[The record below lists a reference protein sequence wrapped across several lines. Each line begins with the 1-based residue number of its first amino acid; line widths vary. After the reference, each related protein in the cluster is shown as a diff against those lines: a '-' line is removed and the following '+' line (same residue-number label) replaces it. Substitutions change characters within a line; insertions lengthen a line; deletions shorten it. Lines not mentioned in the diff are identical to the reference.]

1 MPGVRKAKTIF
12 FISFHKGGVMMALS
26 LSGSFTIFWERL
38 ESIAPKI
45 LEVIVILVL
54 GFIFAW
60 VAKFLLGGLLK
71 IIRFEDLC
79 YRIGLSTA
87 LASANVRKSS
97 SDIFK
102 LLVYWLVILL
112 AIILSLGTL
121 NVEVVNELISSFL
134 LYLPRFFI
142 AVFVLIFGY
151 FLAKFI
157 SRALLIALV
166 NAQVKSAKT
175 ISLAVHIM
183 ILILFVT
190 MGIEQLGI
198 AKGVMMITYAILLA
212 GVVLALALAF
222 GLGGKDMAKDF
233 LEKKAKSKDKS
244 KKKPDEFSHI

>member
-1 MPGVRKAKTIF
+1 
-12 FISFHKGGVMMALS
+12 MMAQS
-26 LSGSFTIFWERL
+26 LSGSFTLFVERL
-38 ESIAPKI
+38 EVIAPKI

-60 VAKFLLGGLLK
+60 VAKFLLGRFLK
-71 IIRFEDLC
+71 IIRFEDLS

-87 LASANVRKSS
+87 LARANVRRSS

-102 LLVYWLVILL
+102 LIVYWLVIFL
-112 AIILSLGTL
+112 AIILSLSTL
-121 NVEVVNELISSFL
+121 NVEVVNELTSSFL

-157 SRALLIALV
+157 GRALLIALV
-166 NAQVKSAKT
+166 NAQVKSAKP

-222 GLGGKDMAKDF
+222 GLGGKDIAKDF
-233 LEKKAKSKDKS
+233 LEKKAKATGKS

>member
-1 MPGVRKAKTIF
+1 
-12 FISFHKGGVMMALS
+12 MMALS
-26 LSGSFTIFWERL
+26 LPGSFTLFVERL
-38 ESIAPKI
+38 ESIGPKL
-45 LEVIVILVL
+45 LEVVLILVL
-54 GFIFAW
+54 GFVFAW
-60 VAKFLLGGLLK
+60 ILKLLLGWFLK

-87 LASANVRKSS
+87 LARANVRRSS
-97 SDIFK
+97 SAIFK
-102 LLVYWLVILL
+102 LIVYWLVIFL
-112 AIILSLGTL
+112 AIILSLSTL

-157 SRALLIALV
+157 ARALLLALV
-166 NAQVKSAKT
+166 NAQVKSAKP

-212 GVVLALALAF
+212 GVVLALAIAF

-233 LEKKAKSKDKS
+233 LEKKAKAAEKS

>member
-1 MPGVRKAKTIF
+1 
-12 FISFHKGGVMMALS
+12 MMAPS
-26 LSGSFTIFWERL
+26 LSGSFTLFWEKL

-45 LEVIVILVL
+45 LEVIVILIL

-60 VAKFLLGGLLK
+60 LAKFLLGRLLK
-71 IIRFEDLC
+71 IVRFEELC

-87 LASANVRKSS
+87 LARANVRRSS

-102 LLVYWLVILL
+102 LLVYWLVIFLT
-112 AIILSLGTL
+112 IILSLSTL
-121 NVEVVNELISSFL
+121 NVQVVNELTSSFL

-151 FLAKFI
+151 LLAKFVA
-157 SRALLIALV
+157 RALLIALV

-198 AKGVMMITYAILLA
+198 AKGVMMTTYAILLA

-233 LEKKAKSKDKS
+233 LEKKAKSKDTS

>member
-1 MPGVRKAKTIF
+1 
-12 FISFHKGGVMMALS
+12 MALS
-26 LSGSFTIFWERL
+26 LSGSFTLFWERL
-38 ESIAPKI
+38 EGTAPKI

-60 VAKFLLGGLLK
+60 VVKFLLGRLLK

-79 YRIGLSTA
+79 YRSGFSTA
-87 LASANVRKSS
+87 LARANVRRSS

-102 LLVYWLVILL
+102 LIVYWLVIFL
-112 AIILSLGTL
+112 AIILSLSTL

-151 FLAKFI
+151 FLSKFI
-157 SRALLIALV
+157 ARALLIALV
-166 NAQVKSAKT
+166 NAQVKSAKP

-233 LEKKAKSKDKS
+233 LEKKAKAAEKS

>member
-1 MPGVRKAKTIF
+1 MV
-12 FISFHKGGVMMALS
+12 LS
-26 LSGSFTIFWERL
+26 LSGSFTLFWERL
-38 ESIAPKI
+38 EGIAPKI
-45 LEVIVILVL
+45 FEVIVILVL

-60 VAKFLLGGLLK
+60 VAKFLLGRLLK

-87 LASANVRKSS
+87 LSRANVRRSS

-102 LLVYWLVILL
+102 LIVYWLVIFL
-112 AIILSLGTL
+112 AIILSLSTL
-121 NVEVVNELISSFL
+121 NVKVVNELTSSFL

-157 SRALLIALV
+157 ARALLIALV
-166 NAQVKSAKT
+166 NAQVKSAKP

-233 LEKKAKSKDKS
+233 LEKKAKAAEKS

>member
-1 MPGVRKAKTIF
+1 
-12 FISFHKGGVMMALS
+12 MMAQS
-26 LSGSFTIFWERL
+26 LSGSFTLFVERL
-38 ESIAPKI
+38 EGIAPKI

-54 GFIFAW
+54 GFILAW
-60 VAKFLLGGLLK
+60 VAKFLLGRLLK

-87 LASANVRKSS
+87 LARANVRRSS

-102 LLVYWLVILL
+102 IIIYWLVIFF
-112 AIILSLGTL
+112 AIILSLSTL
-121 NVEVVNELISSFL
+121 NVEVVNELTSSLL
-134 LYLPRFFI
+134 LYLPRFFV

-151 FLAKFI
+151 FLAKFVA
-157 SRALLIALV
+157 RALLIALV
-166 NAQVKSAKT
+166 NAQVKSSKP

-222 GLGGKDMAKDF
+222 GLGGKDIAKDF
-233 LEKKAKSKDKS
+233 LEKKVKATGKS

>member
-1 MPGVRKAKTIF
+1 
-12 FISFHKGGVMMALS
+12 MMALS
-26 LSGSFTIFWERL
+26 LSDPFTLFGERL
-38 ESIAPKI
+38 EAVSPKI
-45 LEVIVILVL
+45 LEVVLILVL

-60 VAKFLLGGLLK
+60 VAKFLLGRLLK

-87 LASANVRKSS
+87 LSRANVRRSS

-102 LLVYWLVILL
+102 LIVYWLVIFL
-112 AIILSLGTL
+112 AIILSLSTL
-121 NVEVVNELISSFL
+121 NVKVVNELTSSFL

-157 SRALLIALV
+157 ARALLIALV
-166 NAQVKSAKT
+166 NAQVKSAKP

-233 LEKKAKSKDKS
+233 LEKKAKAAEKS

>member
-1 MPGVRKAKTIF
+1 
-12 FISFHKGGVMMALS
+12 MMAQS
-26 LSGSFTIFWERL
+26 LSGSFTLFVERL
-38 ESIAPKI
+38 EGIAPKI

-60 VAKFLLGGLLK
+60 VARFLLGRLLK
-71 IIRFEDLC
+71 IISFEDLC

-87 LASANVRKSS
+87 LARANVRRSS

-102 LLVYWLVILL
+102 LIVYWLVIFF
-112 AIILSLGTL
+112 AIILSLSTL
-121 NVEVVNELISSFL
+121 NVEVVNELTSSLL
-134 LYLPRFFI
+134 LYLPRFFV

-157 SRALLIALV
+157 ARALLIALV
-166 NAQVKSAKT
+166 NVQVKSAKP

-198 AKGVMMITYAILLA
+198 AKGVVFVTYAILLG

-222 GLGGKDMAKDF
+222 GLGGKDIAKDF
-233 LEKKAKSKDKS
+233 LEKKAKATGKS

>member
-1 MPGVRKAKTIF
+1 
-12 FISFHKGGVMMALS
+12 MMAQS
-26 LSGSFTIFWERL
+26 LSGSFTLFVERL
-38 ESIAPKI
+38 EGIAPKI

-60 VAKFLLGGLLK
+60 VARFLLGRLLK

-87 LASANVRKSS
+87 LARANVRRSS

-102 LLVYWLVILL
+102 LIVYWLVIFF
-112 AIILSLGTL
+112 AIILSLSTL
-121 NVEVVNELISSFL
+121 NVEVVNELTSSLL
-134 LYLPRFFI
+134 LYLPRFFV

-157 SRALLIALV
+157 ARALLIALV
-166 NAQVKSAKT
+166 NVQVKSAKP

-198 AKGVMMITYAILLA
+198 AKGVVFVTYAILLG

-222 GLGGKDMAKDF
+222 GLGGKDIAKDF
-233 LEKKAKSKDKS
+233 LEKKAKATGKS

>member
-1 MPGVRKAKTIF
+1 MTT
-12 FISFHKGGVMMALS
+12 LS
-26 LSGSFTIFWERL
+26 LSNSFALFWERL
-38 ESIAPKI
+38 EGAAPKI
-45 LEVIVILVL
+45 LEVMVILFL

-60 VAKFLLGGLLK
+60 VAKFLLGSLLK

-79 YRIGLSTA
+79 YRIGFSTA
-87 LASANVRKSS
+87 LARANIRKSS

-102 LLVYWLVILL
+102 LVVYWLVIFL

-121 NVEVVNELISSFL
+121 NVQVVNELISSLL
-134 LYLPRFFI
+134 LYMPRFFI

-157 SRALLIALV
+157 ARALLIALV

-175 ISLAVHIM
+175 ISLAVHVM

-222 GLGGKDMAKDF
+222 GLGGKDIAKDF
-233 LEKKAKSKDKS
+233 LEKKAKTKDTS